1 MADTGIPIRQGS
13 KQQAS
18 VEIGGVCV
26 TDIFFLAWLTLP
38 TDCHARASFAIIL
51 EGSVDKTFRSASY
64 PSLPSSVVT
73 RPPGERH
80 ADRFERAGAHLL
92 VIEPVNAADELL
104 SPCAGVLDRIHH
116 YRDARLVSLAWRAA
130 RELAQLDAVSA
141 LVIEGLA
148 VPPVVR
154 QLLTAKLRRHH
165 RADIPARLARRQCV
179 LERGQHASGICP
191 ARLCSNA
198 ARPVRHPIPAQA
210 RRARKKQG
218 PDGSTIPQRRF
229 PPWHPGSRAVGL
241 ISRAGRESR
250 AEVS

>member
-38 TDCHARASFAIIL
+38 THCHARASFAIIL

-64 PSLPSSVVT
+64 PSVPSTVVT

-116 YRDARLVSLAWRAA
+116 YRDARLVRLAWRAA

-165 RADIPARLARRQCV
+165 RADIPARLARRQCAWNGGNMRAAFV
-179 LERGQHASGICP
+179 RPDCARTRLGRCAILFRHKFDARGRSKG
-191 ARLCSNA
+191 LT
-198 ARPVRHPIPAQA
+198 V
-210 RRARKKQG
+210 
-218 PDGSTIPQRRF
+218 PQF
-229 PPWHPGSRAVGL
+229 LKEGFHPGILARGPL
-241 ISRAGRESR
+241 G
-250 AEVS
+250 